1 MRAARRL
8 LREGRFDVARE
19 ALARREGAGA
29 AQLGL
34 GYLALLRND
43 LDEAE
48 TRLRAAAERPL
59 RRKLARALLGEAH
72 YRRDDFER
80 AAPLFAAAGQAAKA
94 RKLESFAGRRP
105 NEIQPGFAGA
115 RIPFAKTDPLPV
127 IELNVNGSDPGRFI
141 IDTGGG
147 ELILDRAFAR
157 TVGAETFGTERSV
170 FGGGKKATLD
180 HAAVESVQLGE
191 ARLANVPVS
200 LLDLEGIGPQLG
212 ESRVDGILGT
222 VPLYHFL
229 STIDYVNGELVL
241 QPRGSAAHGV
251 AVPFWLAE
259 DHFMVAWGTLN
270 GGRPMLFFVDTG
282 LAGAGFT
289 GPKSTLREAGVV
301 LQPEGAVDGMGG
313 GGAFSAVPF
322 DAAEMSLGDVSHEN
336 VPGVDGAFPKQLERA
351 MGFRIGGLISH
362 QFFRSHALTLD
373 FSAMQLRIA

>member
-1 MRAARRL
+1 MRAARRH
-8 LREGRFDVARE
+8 LREGRFDAARD
-19 ALARREGAGA
+19 AFARREGAA
-29 AQLGL
+29 SAQLGL

-43 LDEAE
+43 LDAADAH
-48 TRLRAAAERPL
+48 LRAAVKRPP
-59 RRKLARALLGEAH
+59 RRRLARALLGEVH
-72 YRRDDFER
+72 YRRDDFEP
-80 AAPLFAAAGQAAKA
+80 AAALFAAAGQAAKA
-94 RKLESFAGRRP
+94 RKLASFAGRRP

-127 IELNVNGSDPGRFI
+127 IELGVNGSDPGRFI

-157 TVGAETFGTERSV
+157 SVGAETFGAERSV
-170 FGGGKKATLD
+170 FGGGKQAMLE

-191 ARLANVPVS
+191 ARLANVPVA
-200 LLDLEGIGPQLG
+200 LLDLDGIAPQLG
-212 ESRVDGILGT
+212 EERIDGILGT

-241 QPRGSAAHGV
+241 QPRGSEAAGV

-270 GGRPMLFFVDTG
+270 GGPPMLFFVDTG

-301 LQPEGAVDGMGG
+301 LQPEAAIEGMGG

-322 DAAEMSLGDVSHEN
+322 DVGELSLGEVSHEH
-336 VPGVDGAFPKQLERA
+336 VEGVDGAFPKQIERA

-362 QFFRSHALTLD
+362 RFFRSHALTLD
-373 FSAMQLRIA
+373 FSAMRLRIA